1 MTKESN
7 YRPKDIETLAKEYVS
22 SKKELQEF
30 TKAKD
35 GPVEYKWEVILRE
48 ILKKLKTGNY
58 ENKEKIITINKR
70 IRDYVE
76 EFFSVYVDYL

>member
-1 MTKESN
+1 MAKKSDN
-7 YRPKDIETLAKEYVS
+7 RQKDIETLAREYVS

-35 GPVEYKWEVILRE
+35 GPVEYKWEIILRE
-48 ILKKLKTGNY
+48 ILKKKNTGSY
-58 ENKEKIITINKR
+58 ENKEKVITINKR

-76 EFFSVYVDYL
+76 EFFSVYVE